1 MADTVR
7 TNERSGDVDLDAPEV
22 ASMTT
27 AAGEDADSGA
37 DADAL
42 FAHLQELVDELPRMQ
57 ELDERLSRAV
67 AAARLEELARDK
79 RTQDG
84 MLRQAQEI
92 LDRARAALD
101 RARETGDPEAIE
113 TAEREVLAGGQA
125 RGIRIAPARNAQDAL
140 DEALAQSPF
149 DTLDEALT
157 VFARLAAEG
166 GELATRAGRD
176 ACAARIAAYR
186 RDYDETF
193 AACQAADVEEG

>member
-1 MADTVR
+1 MADVVR
-7 TNERSGDVDLDAPEV
+7 TNERSGDVDRDAPEV

-27 AAGEDADSGA
+27 AAGEGADS

-92 LDRARAALD
+92 LDRAQAALD

-157 VFARLAAEG
+157 VFARLEAEG

-176 ACAARIAAYR
+176 ACASRIAAYR
-186 RDYDETF
+186 RDYDETL